1 VNFLAVDDHV
11 GRRGNAEANLI
22 PAEADYGD
30 DNIVA
35 YAQ

>member
-1 VNFLAVDDHV
+1 VDFLAVDDHV
-11 GRRGNAEANLI
+11 GRRGNTQANLI
-22 PAEADYGD
+22 SAEADYGD